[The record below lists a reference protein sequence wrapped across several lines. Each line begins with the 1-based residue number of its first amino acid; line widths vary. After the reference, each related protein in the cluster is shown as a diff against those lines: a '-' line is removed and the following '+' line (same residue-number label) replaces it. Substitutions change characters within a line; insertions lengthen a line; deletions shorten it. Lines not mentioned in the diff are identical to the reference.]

1 MTRHLTT
8 VIEREGEGE
17 GYVAWCPALDIASQG
32 ETVETARANLE
43 EAIALFI
50 ETAAPTEIAARTKA
64 EVFVTEVEVAI
75 G

>member
-1 MTRHLTT
+1 MTRYLTT
-8 VIEREGEGE
+8 VIEREGD

-50 ETAAPTEIAARTKA
+50 EAAPPTEIAARTKA

>member
-1 MTRHLTT
+1 MARHLTT
-8 VIEREGEGE
+8 VIEREGD

-32 ETVETARANLE
+32 ETVEAARANLE

-50 ETAAPTEIAARTKA
+50 ETAPPTEIAARTKA